1 MNFIE
6 NDIYCQD
13 LKSILDNRFP
23 WERLDGKNVLVTGA
37 TGMIGSV
44 LTDTLMVNP
53 ERKYHVYVC
62 GRNEQA
68 AKQRFSKW
76 WNDPSFHFFT
86 QDLTDE
92 IDNTNRFHYIF
103 HTAGYSYPKAFS
115 EDPVGTIK
123 GTVWGTDNIIRYGI
137 AHGMERMLLVSTGE
151 VYGDGNSDS
160 WKEDESGYVN
170 PLLSRSCYPTAKRVA
185 ENLCV
190 SYCDQSG
197 CDIVIARPSHVLG
210 ATFSDKDNRAY
221 TQFIRNAL
229 SGKDILLKSDGLQ
242 KRGYCYV
249 ADCISALL
257 YIMFFGQ
264 KAQAYNI
271 ADDKSFISIR
281 ELAGIA
287 AQNCGKNVLFQ
298 NPDDKEKKGY
308 STLNFIRLDSSKLI
322 SLGWTARDDVYSG
335 FEKIISIL
343 KK

>member
-6 NDIYCQD
+6 NDIYFQD
-13 LKSILDNRFP
+13 LKSILDNSFP
-23 WERLDGKNVLVTGA
+23 WERLDGKNVLITGS

-44 LTDTLMVNP
+44 LTDLLMVNP
-53 ERKYHVYVC
+53 ERRYNVYIC

-76 WNDPSFHFFT
+76 WNNNSFHFFT

-92 IDNTNRFHYIF
+92 IDSTISFHYIF

-115 EDPVGTIK
+115 EDPIGTFK
-123 GTVWGTDNIIRYGI
+123 GTVWGTDNIIRYGT
-137 AHGMERMLLVSTGE
+137 AHGMERMLFVSTGE
-151 VYGDGNSDS
+151 VYGDGNSES
-160 WKEDESGYVN
+160 WTEDESGYVN
-170 PLLSRSCYPTAKRVA
+170 PLLPRSCYPTAKRAA

-197 CDIVIARPSHVLG
+197 CDIVIARPSHILG

-221 TQFIRNAL
+221 AQFIRDTI
-229 SGKDILLKSDGLQ
+229 SGKDIILKSDGLQ

-249 ADCISALL
+249 ADCVSALL

-271 ADDKSFISIR
+271 ADEKSFISIK
-281 ELAGIA
+281 EMANIA
-287 AQNCGKNVLFQ
+287 AKCSGTKVLFH
-298 NPDDKEKKGY
+298 NPDDKERKGY
-308 STLNFIRLDSSKLI
+308 STLNFTRLDTRKLQ
-322 SLGWTARDDVYSG
+322 SLGWKAQDDVHSG

-343 KK
+343 KT